1 MAMKRYELLA
11 DVYTYVFDGQ
21 DPESGQFEFH
31 WEYDNPV
38 VTKATGGSIKPFDS
52 LESFGKTYQ
61 NAQMVQLFM
70 PYRPS
75 LRDKVG
81 RIRDKKGNVQFL
93 ETTGDHTIFEIFG
106 VFPQVDMNGKT
117 VDYRVICIRGSVQ

>member
-1 MAMKRYELLA
+1 
-11 DVYTYVFDGQ
+11 
-21 DPESGQFEFH
+21 
-31 WEYDNPV
+31 
-38 VTKATGGSIKPFDS
+38 
-52 LESFGKTYQ
+52 
-61 NAQMVQLFM
+61 MVQLFM

-93 ETTGDHTIFEIFG
+93 ETTGDPTIFEIYG